1 MTSAAFRLSLLGTV
15 LIVPLLALLAVSIAR
30 PSTVNAHPLGNFTV
44 NLYSRLE
51 LFSDVI
57 RVHYVLDM
65 AEIPTFREVDA
76 VDTDGDDALSDAEKE
91 RYAVQMANDI
101 RGDLYLTANGSSS
114 P

>member
-1 MTSAAFRLSLLGTV
+1 MKIAAFRYSLLGTV
-15 LIVPLLALLAVSIAR
+15 LIVSLLALLAVSVTR
-30 PSTVNAHPLGNFTV
+30 PSTADAHPLGNFTV

-76 VDTDGDDALSDAEKE
+76 VDTDGDDAVSDAEKDK
-91 RYAVQMANDI
+91 YAVQMANDI
-101 RGDLYLTANGSSS
+101 RGDLYLQVR
-114 P
+114 